1 MKALIFS
8 DSHGR
13 TENLVKAMDGYP
25 DFQAIFHLGDVGN
38 DEAYIRSLTPY
49 PVYMV
54 RGNCDFSSSLKE
66 SMVIEFG
73 GKRIAMC
80 HGHRYLSYGGAPD
93 ALRYFGLQNH
103 ADVVMFGHTHVPY
116 LEKTDDLILLN
127 PGSISKPRQDNKIPT
142 YTVMEI
148 REDGKIDFR
157 MCEMPY

>member
-13 TENLVKAMDGYP
+13 TENLVKAMDRYP

-80 HGHRYLSYGGAPD
+80 HGHRYLSY
-93 ALRYFGLQNH
+93 
-103 ADVVMFGHTHVPY
+103 
-116 LEKTDDLILLN
+116 DLILLN

>member
-1 MKALIFS
+1 MQK
-8 DSHGR
+8 
-13 TENLVKAMDGYP
+13 
-25 DFQAIFHLGDVGN
+25 Q
-38 DEAYIRSLTPY
+38 
-49 PVYMV
+49 
-54 RGNCDFSSSLKE
+54 LK
-66 SMVIEFG
+66 S
-73 GKRIAMC
+73 RP
-80 HGHRYLSYGGAPD
+80 HRYLSYGGAPD

>member
-1 MKALIFS
+1 MRCVMDTDIFRMA
-8 DSHGR
+8 GGP
-13 TENLVKAMDGYP
+13 A
-25 DFQAIFHLGDVGN
+25 AW
-38 DEAYIRSLTPY
+38 ASL
-49 PVYMV
+49 
-54 RGNCDFSSSLKE
+54 
-66 SMVIEFG
+66 
-73 GKRIAMC
+73 A
-80 HGHRYLSYGGAPD
+80 APA

>member
-1 MKALIFS
+1 
-8 DSHGR
+8 
-13 TENLVKAMDGYP
+13 
-25 DFQAIFHLGDVGN
+25 
-38 DEAYIRSLTPY
+38 
-49 PVYMV
+49 
-54 RGNCDFSSSLKE
+54 
-66 SMVIEFG
+66 MVIEFG

-80 HGHRYLSYGGAPD
+80 HGRRYLSYGGAPD